1 MFQDQI
7 SWNKGTQ
14 KKRDVGRFLLNIYMF
29 TLTKTTRS
37 LAQWLVLSSSWN
49 GGEGARRGFVFLDR
63 LKDLQ
68 IFFVLVDIIQSEN
81 VGVFYKFHDGY
92 FTLHLTENR
101 IVLH

>member
-1 MFQDQI
+1 LEQR
-7 SWNKGTQ
+7 NTKE
-14 KKRDVGRFLLNIYMF
+14 REREVGRFLLNIYMF

-37 LAQWLVLSSSWN
+37 LAGSFFCQQLEWE
-49 GGEGARRGFVFLDR
+49 GGARRGFEFLDR
-63 LKDLQ
+63 LMDLQ

-101 IVLH
+101 IALH